1 MKVNFFATLRDIA
14 GGKAVEF
21 DVEHGI
27 TAQELLDTIIKRFPI
42 MKKELLDKDGKMYGH
57 VHLFINGRDVQFMD
71 DGFQTKITA
80 DDVVNIFPAV
90 GGG

>member
-14 GGKAVEF
+14 GGKTVEF
-21 DVEHGI
+21 DVDQET
-27 TAQELLDTIIKRFPI
+27 TAQALMDKIIERYPI
-42 MKKELLDKDGKMYGH
+42 MKKELYDRQGRMYGH
-57 VHLFINGRDVQFMD
+57 VHLFINGRDVQFLD
-71 DGFQTKITA
+71 DMFQTRITQ